1 MERTFSLE
9 LNENEVK
16 LLIVAVRQVMNVFAI
31 AESQSSAAGEPVT
44 SEYEPVQDAY
54 QQLNQKLV
62 DVLGPVPDD
71 KPFRIK

>member
-1 MERTFSLE
+1 MERTLSLE

-44 SEYEPVQDAY
+44 SEYEPLQDAY
-54 QQLNQKLV
+54 QELNKKLV
-62 DVLGPVPDD
+62 DLLGPVPDE